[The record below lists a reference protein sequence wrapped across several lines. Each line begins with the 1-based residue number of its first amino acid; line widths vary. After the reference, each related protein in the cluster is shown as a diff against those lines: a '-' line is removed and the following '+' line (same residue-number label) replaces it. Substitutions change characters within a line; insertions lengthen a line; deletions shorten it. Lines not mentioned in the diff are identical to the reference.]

1 MTSFTAFSANTKHFC
16 LQRIQHIPPAA
27 KVEKM
32 FKMVEIFIFDEKP
45 ILATLD
51 SLIFHVYILKFGE
64 TVEFGQHIV
73 TSDEDCEIG

>member
-1 MTSFTAFSANTKHFC
+1 
-16 LQRIQHIPPAA
+16 
-27 KVEKM
+27 M
-32 FKMVEIFIFDEKP
+32 FKMLEMFIFDEKP